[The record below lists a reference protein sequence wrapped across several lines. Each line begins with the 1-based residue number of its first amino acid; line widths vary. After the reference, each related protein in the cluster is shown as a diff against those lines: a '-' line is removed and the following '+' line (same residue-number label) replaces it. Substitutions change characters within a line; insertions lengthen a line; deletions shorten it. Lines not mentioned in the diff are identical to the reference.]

1 MPVAKKNKSLTASLG
16 LILTFIVSICIHPI
30 TAFAADSVPITSYD
44 AFRKAVIGKAFDVDG
59 SPPGQPY
66 QCYDGAALLWKQLG
80 RNLQTGGN
88 DAKGTWLNARYENAG
103 DDFYLIS
110 DINQVKRGDVVVFDY
125 NATNFNV
132 TYYDVN
138 GNLRKPGHIA
148 FADNDYAA
156 THTLNIFGQNQLGKP
171 YFTVQQNVSVDSF
184 LGAFRLKTWGQQD
197 VESVTVTADHVVVKK
212 GTQVNFTISSNVLQ
226 GENNYF
232 FDMYA
237 WNKAFYE
244 GGETT
249 YVSGG
254 HSKWFGVTGTSA
266 SYTFTTADTYYV
278 RCRVHNNNKE
288 LYSDPIKVV
297 VLDSDV
303 IAPGQVT
310 ISANKTSVGIGDTVT
325 FSYSADQPYDSCDF
339 NVEYENNGIVD
350 KKVLAGGTT
359 GGTATYTFNETGRYG
374 IWLAARNSAGS
385 QVSAVAIINVYKYPG
400 KPSVTYSS
408 WSDGSEQDEFT
419 FYWNETTDTDWY
431 DIRFYDSTGNRIKMI
446 TEHSKTRW
454 FRAYFPAGSYS
465 MNVAAVSANGT
476 YTFSSNVSFTVKNAT
491 TPAAGTKVGSCE
503 AEHRLYEIY
512 DKKCSWLQAEAIA
525 RNNGNGT
532 LAAIS
537 NEAIQNAVGA
547 VVSDYGHPVWIGG
560 EIFRDGTWKWV
571 NGDEFTYTNWLDG
584 EPAGGIGIENCI
596 QMGKTGLWNDIYES
610 GSTSEA
616 WTNVMGYVV
625 EYEPASISISV
636 ENKPF
641 RAGYMLTKDD
651 VKVSVTY
658 TNGITIETT
667 DYELIQS
674 GIEAGNQSITVV
686 YGAVSAAYDITLQE
700 MPEFDFRLPA
710 GLIEIEDE
718 AFANLNMTAVF
729 CSDRLVK
736 IGAYAFNNCTNL
748 RHIYIPEN
756 VVSIDDD
763 AFSGCENLLIW
774 GKAGSTAEQFAIRK
788 GFTFMEYDE

>member
-1 MPVAKKNKSLTASLG
+1 MNILKKLSAYILIILLCITVAECVAYAASNPYPETQDTEWPTPDGFYEIPCTRFAWQQVYDNAGIALPNWGDAG
-16 LILTFIVSICIHPI
+16 L
-30 TAFAADSVPITSYD
+30 
-44 AFRKAVIGKAFDVDG
+44 
-59 SPPGQPY
+59 
-66 QCYDGAALLWKQLG
+66 
-80 RNLQTGGN
+80 
-88 DAKGTWLNARYENAG
+88 WLNKAQEAG
-103 DDFYLIS
+103 Y
-110 DINQVKRGDVVVFDY
+110 
-125 NATNFNV
+125 ATG
-132 TYYDVN
+132 TTP
-138 GNLRKPGHIA
+138 KPGA
-148 FADNDYAA
+148 VAVW
-156 THTLNIFGQNQLGKP
+156 TGRLGHVA
-171 YFTVQQNVSVDSF
+171 YVVSGSGDTFTVNEGGRTDLDQTSSHGVAYNYTITNAVGATRPYDSSLVLQGF
-184 LGAFRLKTWGQQD
+184 IYPGDQED
-197 VESVTVTADHVVVKK
+197 VESVAVTADHVVVKK

-226 GENNYF
+226 GENNYY

-278 RCRVHNNNKE
+278 RCRVHNNDKE

-359 GGTATYTFNETGRYG
+359 SGTTTYTFNETGRYG

-385 QVSAVAIINVYKYPG
+385 QVSAVVIINVYKYPG

-419 FYWNETTDTDWY
+419 FSWNETTDTDWY

-446 TEHSKTRW
+446 MEHSKTRW

-610 GSTSEA
+610 GTTSEA

-641 RAGYMLTKDD
+641 SAGYMLTKDD

-674 GIEAGNQSITVV
+674 GTEAGNQSITVV
-686 YGAVSAAYDITLQE
+686 YGAVSAAHDITLQE
-700 MPEFDFRLPA
+700 IPEFDFRLPA
-710 GLIEIEDE
+710 DLIEIEDE
-718 AFANLNMTAVF
+718 AFANLDMTAVF

-763 AFSGCENLLIW
+763 AFSGCGDLIIW
-774 GKAGSTAEQFAIRK
+774 GKTGSTAEQFAISK
-788 GFTFMEYDE
+788 GFTFIEYDE